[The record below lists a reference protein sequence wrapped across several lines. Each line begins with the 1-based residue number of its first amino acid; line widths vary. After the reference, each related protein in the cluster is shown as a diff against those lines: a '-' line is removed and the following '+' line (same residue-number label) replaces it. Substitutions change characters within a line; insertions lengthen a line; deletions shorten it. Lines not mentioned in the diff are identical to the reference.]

1 MSIQYFDPRAEPMAV
16 AEPYVLRSDL
26 NGPIVVGLLA
36 NGFPDSEAFLEVL
49 EPALA
54 ERLPEASFR
63 HFNKG
68 NASILVSQHMLKAIT
83 ENCSVAIAA
92 YGH

>member
-1 MSIQYFDPRAEPMAV
+1 MSIQYFDPRAKLMAV

-68 NASILVSQHMLKAIT
+68 NASILVSYLDSWSNRPCCQGV
-83 ENCSVAIAA
+83 END
-92 YGH
+92 